1 MAKTRGA
8 FVYEQTDSGFQKL
21 HPVTRTV
28 FMLCAIATTFCFQH
42 PLLLALLYAVV
53 LGVAL
58 YAKMSKK
65 LFLVYIAVIGIGA
78 LISFISWLP
87 FGGDVGG
94 DVYYET
100 KKWFGMSIAFSN
112 IGFMWAVS
120 MGLRILCSSLP
131 IFLYLSSTK
140 LRDMTI
146 GFCGIGVPF
155 TAGELFV
162 LAFRFVPLVQND
174 AAIITEAQR
183 ARGLDFEQGGVK
195 AKARKYS
202 AILAP
207 MIFMSLRRIQLVAN
221 ALDTKG
227 FRNKLHKHRFYRKP
241 KMQTIDYLLVGL
253 CLFIFVAALVA
264 RILGWM
270 VLVPGRL

>member
-8 FVYEQTDSGFQKL
+8 FVYEETDSGFQKL
-21 HPVTRTV
+21 HPITRTV
-28 FMLCAIATTFCFQH
+28 FMLCAIATTFCIQH
-42 PLLLALLYAVV
+42 PVILAVLYAVV
-53 LGVAL
+53 LGVAI

-94 DVYYET
+94 DVYFET
-100 KKWFGMSIAFSN
+100 GKWFGISIAFSN
-112 IGFMWAVS
+112 VGFMWAVT

-131 IFLYLSSTK
+131 IFLYLSSTR

-155 TAGELFV
+155 TVGELFV

-195 AKARKYS
+195 AKAQKYS

-227 FRNKLHKHRFYRKP
+227 FRNKLHKHRFYKKP
-241 KMQTIDYLLVGL
+241 ACKPIDYALIGICLL
-253 CLFIFVAALVA
+253 IFALALTA

>member
-8 FVYEQTDSGFQKL
+8 FVYEKTDSGFQKL
-21 HPVTRTV
+21 HPTTRTV
-28 FMLCAIATTFCFQH
+28 FMLCAIAATFCIQH
-42 PLLLALLYAVV
+42 PLLLALLYAVI

-58 YAKMSKK
+58 YAKMSRK
-65 LFLVYIAVIGIGA
+65 LFLVYLAVIGVGA
-78 LISFISWLP
+78 LISFISWIP

-94 DVYYET
+94 DVYFET
-100 KKWFGMSIAFSN
+100 KKWFGISIAFSDV
-112 IGFMWAVS
+112 GFMWAIS
-120 MGLRILCSSLP
+120 MGLRMLVSSLP
-131 IFLYLSSTK
+131 IFLYLSSTS

-146 GFCGIGVPF
+146 GFSGIGIPF
-155 TAGELFV
+155 TVSELFV

-174 AAIITEAQR
+174 ASIITEAQR

-227 FRNKLHKHRFYRKP
+227 FRNKLYKHRFYRKP
-241 KMQTIDYLLVGL
+241 AFRTIDTVLTAL
-253 CLFIFVAALVA
+253 CILAFLAALAA
-264 RILGWM
+264 RIAGWM